1 MLLFRWRGVP
11 VVADR
16 LFVLLATLW
25 LGMQA
30 WRDGAVGLVSG
41 LAGVVLLFGSVL
53 AHEFG
58 HAVVAQR
65 FGVRVR
71 QITLNIFG
79 GVTQFERAGL
89 SPRVDLFVSL
99 GGPVT
104 SLVLA
109 AVCGALSALTGSTLL
124 ALVAA
129 ANLALGLF
137 NMVPAF
143 PLDGGRVLRA
153 FLEVRLGV
161 LRGSLIA
168 LRVGTVLA
176 WAMLA
181 GAVVMRDPGLGIVS
195 ALLLM
200 MQRQERARL
209 ASMVEVAW
217 R

>member
-16 LFVLLATLW
+16 LFVLLATGW

-41 LAGVVLLFGSVL
+41 LAGVALLFGSVL

-58 HAVVAQR
+58 HAMVAQR
-65 FGVRVR
+65 FRVRVR
-71 QITLNIFG
+71 QITLNVFG
-79 GVTQFERAGL
+79 GVTLFERAGL
-89 SPRVDLFVSL
+89 TPRVDLFVSL
-99 GGPVT
+99 GGPIA
-104 SLVLA
+104 SLVLSGLCAILA
-109 AVCGALSALTGSTLL
+109 AVTGSTLL

-129 ANLALGLF
+129 ANLALGVF

-153 FLEVRLGV
+153 LLELRLGV

-176 WAMLA
+176 WVMLA
-181 GAVVMRDPGLGIVS
+181 GAVVMREPGLGVV
-195 ALLLM
+195 AVLLLM

>member
-16 LFVLLATLW
+16 LFVLLATVW

-30 WRDGAVGLVSG
+30 WSDGAVGLVSG
-41 LAGVVLLFGSVL
+41 VVGVVLLFGSVL

-58 HAVVAQR
+58 HALVAQR
-65 FGVRVR
+65 FRIRVR

-89 SPRVDLFVSL
+89 SPRVDFYVSL
-99 GGPVT
+99 GGPVA
-104 SLVLA
+104 SLLLSGLSAVLA
-109 AVCGALSALTGSTLL
+109 ALTGSTM
-124 ALVAA
+124 LVLVSG

-153 FLEVRLGV
+153 FLEVRLGA

-176 WAMLA
+176 WMMLV
-181 GAVVMRDPGLGIVS
+181 GAVVLRDPGLGIVA